1 MERNDIT
8 MSKKKKIKYNSMYI
22 AYVAAGE
29 SAAVFIIRDVCRSI
43 DTTGFWIDITN
54 KSACKNGNGIWNFDF
69 IDCELFPRI
78 TKPDYSCCNT
88 DDERRYVTWMTA
100 HNDISFHKKQG
111 YKGRKYR
118 VVPLLLL
125 YNKSTNPDK
134 PDCQYTIKSVNK
146 L

>member
-8 MSKKKKIKYNSMYI
+8 MSKKKKIKYDSMYI
-22 AYVAAGE
+22 AYVASGE

-54 KSACKNGNGIWNFDF
+54 KSACKNENGKWNFDF

-78 TKPDYSCCNT
+78 TKPDYSCCFN
-88 DDERRYVTWMTA
+88 EKYVTWLTA
-100 HNDISFHKKQG
+100 HNDIILHKKQG

-118 VVPLLLL
+118 VVPLL
-125 YNKSTNPDK
+125 YNKSTDPTK
-134 PDCQYTIKSVNK
+134 PDWQYTIKSVNK